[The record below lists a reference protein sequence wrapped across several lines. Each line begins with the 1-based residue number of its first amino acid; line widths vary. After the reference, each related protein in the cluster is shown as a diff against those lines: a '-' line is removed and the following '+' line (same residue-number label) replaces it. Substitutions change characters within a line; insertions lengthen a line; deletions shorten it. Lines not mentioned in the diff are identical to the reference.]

1 MTILS
6 PHLDLLKQSH
16 NWIVRRADK
25 VPLNP
30 HTGQNASVTNPQTWS
45 DYETAEARCIAD
57 STLGLGVVLTK
68 PLGIT
73 FVDLDTHKTSDPAT
87 LARHAETE
95 NTLGSYSE
103 LSPSGGLHIFVKG
116 NIESAVKQ
124 SKLHIEMYDCNRY
137 ATITGNVFRNAPIRD
152 CNGTLTKLWE
162 RLKAEQGS
170 GNNIPAQL
178 ESQPETQSDEQTL
191 NAAAHAANGDLFKQ
205 LWEGRWQGKYPSQS
219 EADQALYN
227 IIAFYCDNAAQVI
240 RLFLKS
246 ALGQRPKAHRRDI
259 QERHIKLAF
268 DRKIS
273 PAIDRNNFKIMPTVQ
288 NVPLP
293 TQAPVNRKV
302 EIITVANIETEI
314 INWMWESYLPFKKL
328 ALLAGK
334 SAAGKSTLT
343 LEFAAVV
350 SRGGEW
356 PDGTKC
362 EKPGHVLIWTA
373 EDGPADTV
381 RPRLLAANAD
391 VNKVHIITAINDSVH
406 GKLPF
411 SPATD
416 IPLLKEMVT
425 LNNDIS
431 LVIVDPII
439 SAVDGDMNQPNVARK
454 SLQSLVDFA
463 AEVNCCVLGITH
475 FKKNSEGQDP
485 VERIIGS
492 LAFHALPRVILVAG
506 KDENSE
512 RRVLAIAK
520 GSVGKD
526 NSGFDYS
533 IEGTVVENLVK
544 TSHIIWGTATQGSAR
559 DILASVEG
567 ENSKESS
574 PHGNK
579 LENAKQF
586 LETFLANGAAYTKDE
601 LNKNA
606 KLLGIS
612 ANTLT
617 RAKAELGVICVPEG
631 LGGVWKHR
639 LPLKVNNTQ

>member
-1 MTILS
+1 MFTL
-6 PHLDLLKQSH
+6 PTQLDELKPWP
-16 NWIVRRADK
+16 NWVVARLPNKA
-25 VPLNP
+25 PLNP
-30 HTGQNASVTNPQTWS
+30 NNGSPASSTNPQTWGS
-45 DYETAEARCIAD
+45 YETALACCNADPSLVLGFMFSKTDGFVGIDCDDPNGDAEAIEAQRAIFNQIQ
-57 STLGLGVVLTK
+57 SY
-68 PLGIT
+68 
-73 FVDLDTHKTSDPAT
+73 
-87 LARHAETE
+87 AET
-95 NTLGSYSE
+95 SQ
-103 LSPSGGLHIFVKG
+103 SGKGLHIICKG
-116 NIESAVKQ
+116 ELPTAGRKSPKH
-124 SKLHIEMYDCNRY
+124 KIEMYQSERY
-137 ATITGNVFRNAPIRD
+137 FIVTGNMYRD
-152 CNGTLTKLWE
+152 LPVNYCNGSLTHAYN
-162 RLKAEQGS
+162 RLFPNE
-170 GNNIPAQL
+170 PAQQSTV
-178 ESQPETQSDEQTL
+178 ESQPQTQSDDAVLTM
-191 NAAAHAANGDLFKQ
+191 AANAANGELFKE
-205 LWEGRWQGKYPSQS
+205 LLAGKWQGKYKSQS
-219 EADQALYN
+219 EADFSF
-227 IIAFYCDNAAQVI
+227 IDIVAFYSDSMEQVKRI
-240 RLFLKS
+240 FLAS
-246 ALGQRPKAHRRDI
+246 ALG
-259 QERHIKLAF
+259 ERIRTGAKRKHADYIKNMVNKSWDFKQPLAF
-268 DRKIS
+268 DPHKFTVTSR
-273 PAIDRNNFKIMPTVQ
+273 ID

-293 TQAPVNRKV
+293 IQAPVARKV

-356 PDGTKC
+356 PDKSRC
-362 EKPGHVLIWTA
+362 AHAGHVLIWTA
-373 EDGPADTV
+373 EDGAADTV

-391 VNKVHIITAINDSVH
+391 VNKVHIITAINDSIH

-411 SPATD
+411 NPATD
-416 IPLLKEMVT
+416 IPLLKEVVT

-439 SAVDGDMNQPNVARK
+439 SAVDGDMNQPNVVRK
-454 SLQSLVDFA
+454 SLQALVDFA

-475 FKKNSEGQDP
+475 FKKSSEGQDP

-492 LAFHALPRVILVAG
+492 QAFHALPRVILVAG
-506 KDENSE
+506 KDENTD

-526 NSGFDYS
+526 SSGFEYS
-533 IEGTVVENLVK
+533 IEGTVVESLVK
-544 TSHIIWGTATQGSAR
+544 TSHIVWGEAIQGSAR

-617 RAKAELGVICVPEG
+617 RAKDELLIGHE
-631 LGGVWKHR
+631 
-639 LPLKVNNTQ
+639 TTA